1 MRVIPRT
8 FARIVA
14 TAVVWLALP
23 VVQTAAAQSDT
34 SATSHGSSPVTTG
47 AASPAP
53 APDTAHA
60 ARDAATLADSAR
72 LIAKLLTANGAPRE
86 RAEPA
91 ATAIMKYAR
100 LRSLDPLLIVGIIGV
115 ENATL
120 VAKSRSKVGASG
132 VMQVMP
138 FWKKHIRDC
147 GDDLRQVMVNVC
159 FGTRVLQIALSESK
173 TVREALLRYN
183 GCVRAPNCSKYAAA
197 VFSAAGKAVLMS
209 RLAMELPPV
218 PSLAAVERPVAGETG
233 M

>member
-1 MRVIPRT
+1 MRVIPRA
-8 FARIVA
+8 FARLVA

-34 SATSHGSSPVTTG
+34 SATAHGTSHVST
-47 AASPAP
+47 AALAP
-53 APDTAHA
+53 IPDTTHA
-60 ARDAATLADSAR
+60 LRDAAAFADSAR
-72 LIAKLLTANGAPRE
+72 LIANLLAANGAPRE
-86 RAEPA
+86 RAVPA

-115 ENATL
+115 ENASL
-120 VAKSRSKVGASG
+120 VSKARSKVGASG

-147 GDDLRQVMVNVC
+147 GEDLRQVMVNVC
-159 FGTRVLQIALSESK
+159 FGTRILQIALNESK

-209 RLAMELPPV
+209 RLAIDVPLV
-218 PSLAAVERPVAGETG
+218 PSLAAVERPVGDTG

>member
-1 MRVIPRT
+1 MRVTSRA
-8 FARIVA
+8 FARLVA
-14 TAVVWLALP
+14 TAVVSLALP
-23 VVQTAAAQSDT
+23 AVRTAAAQADT
-34 SATSHGSSPVTTG
+34 SATSHGTSPSHAD
-47 AASPAP
+47 AAAP

-60 ARDAATLADSAR
+60 ARAAATLADSAR
-72 LIAKLLTANGAPRE
+72 LIANLLAANGAPRE

-91 ATAIMKYAR
+91 ASAIMKYAR
-100 LRSLDPLLIVGIIGV
+100 MRSLDPLLIVGIIGV

-120 VAKSRSKVGASG
+120 VSKSRSKVGASG

-138 FWKKHIRDC
+138 FWKKYIRDC

-209 RLAMELPPV
+209 RLAVELPPV
-218 PSLAAVERPVAGETG
+218 PSLAMAEG